1 MGTSIKNQEWV
12 KEIQS
17 ELLPEPYRKL
27 SEEIGVENVLVLAEE
42 FQGTSVYFPKL
53 DGLLKSLRD
62 HRIRDEYNG
71 HNGKDLARKYGLT
84 EVWIRSIL
92 NECPVESSQMNL
104 FEDALLGSQS

>member
-1 MGTSIKNQEWV
+1 MVSPWV
-12 KEIQS
+12 KDITP

-27 SEEIGVENVLVLAEE
+27 SEEIGIENVIILTEK

-62 HRIRDEYNG
+62 RQIRDEYNG
-71 HNGKDLARKYGLT
+71 DNVKDLARKYGLT

-92 NECPVESSQMNL
+92 AECPVESNQINL
-104 FEDALLGSQS
+104 FEDVLKTEP